1 MPGARVY
8 SGTMP
13 NVQTAPDPAG
23 HPVHLHYVD
32 LGDPAGRPVVLI
44 HGWPLDHRMWE
55 YQSTFLAANGC
66 RVIAYDR
73 RGFGA
78 SSQPWTG
85 YDYDTF
91 AADLK
96 SMLDGLNL
104 RDVTLVGF
112 SMGGG
117 EVARY
122 LGRHAGDG
130 RVSRAVLVAAVTP
143 FMLKTAEHPAGA
155 DPSVFDGM
163 IAGLEKDRADFLSG
177 FGKMFYGT
185 GGVLNRVPVSSATLD
200 WTFQM
205 AMPASPKATRDC
217 VRAFGETDFRED
229 LAAVAA
235 RGTPML
241 IIHGDSDQ
249 TVPLAIS
256 GAQAAKLLPHAEF
269 KVYQDAPHGLHLTH
283 KDELNADLLAFARG

>member
-1 MPGARVY
+1 MP
-8 SGTMP
+8 TL
-13 NVQTAPDPAG
+13 QTSAPDAAG
-23 HPVHLHYVD
+23 HPVHLHYED
-32 LGDPAGRPVVLI
+32 LGDPAGKPIVLI

-55 YQSTFLAANGC
+55 YQSTFLAANGH
-66 RVIAYDR
+66 RVVVYDR
-73 RGFGA
+73 RGFGK

-96 SMLDGLNL
+96 AVLDELDL

-122 LGRHAGDG
+122 LGRHGADG
-130 RVSRAVLVAAVTP
+130 RVGRAVLVAAVTP
-143 FMLKTAEHPAGA
+143 FMLKTADHPEGA
-155 DPSVFDGM
+155 DASVFEDM
-163 IAGLEKDRADFLSG
+163 VAGLEKDRADFLMS
-177 FGKMFYGT
+177 FGKKFYGT
-185 GGVLNRVPVSSATLD
+185 GGLLNHVPVSEATMN

-217 VRAFGETDFRED
+217 VRAFGETDFRSD

-235 RGTPML
+235 RGLPML

-256 GAQAAKLLPHAEF
+256 GQQAAKLLPHAEF

-283 KDELNADLLAFARG
+283 KDQLNADLLAFAR

>member
-1 MPGARVY
+1 MPTIQV
-8 SGTMP
+8 
-13 NVQTAPDPAG
+13 TAPDAAG

-32 LGDPAGRPVVLI
+32 LGDPAGKPIVLI

-55 YQSTFLAANGC
+55 YQSTFLAENGR

-85 YDYDTF
+85 YDYDTL

-96 SMLDGLNL
+96 SLLDALNL
-104 RDVTLVGF
+104 QGVTLVGF

-122 LGRHAGDG
+122 LGRHGKDG
-130 RVSRAVLVAAVTP
+130 RVARAALVAAVTP
-143 FMLKTAEHPAGA
+143 FMLKTPEHPNGA
-155 DPSVFDGM
+155 DASVFENM
-163 IAGLEKDRADFLSG
+163 VANLVKDRADFLSG
-177 FGKMFYGT
+177 FGKNFYGT
-185 GGVLNRVPVSSATLD
+185 GGVLNRVPVSQATLD

-217 VRAFGETDFRED
+217 VRAFGETDFRAD
-229 LAAVAA
+229 LATVAA
-235 RGTPML
+235 SGLPTL

-256 GAQAAKLLPHAEF
+256 GQQAAKLLPHGEF
-269 KVYQDAPHGLHLTH
+269 KVYKDAPHGLHLTH
-283 KDELNADLLAFARG
+283 KDELNADLLAFAS